1 VKNNLQVI
9 MSLLNSQAN
18 SLTDKVALSAIQES
32 QHRVQAVALI
42 HQKLYQNEGVS
53 RIPMKEYI
61 EEVVTYLEHF
71 YDLPQPVHFQLAIDP
86 IELDVTQAIPLGL
99 IINEA
104 LTNALKYAFR
114 DGRSGA
120 ICLSLRR
127 LERRQLEL
135 AIQDDGV
142 GLPADYNPS
151 QSGSLGMTLML
162 GLSEQLGGALQV
174 NSHPGLTIT
183 LTFSGG
189 LQHATLTET
198 SYG

>member
-1 VKNNLQVI
+1 
-9 MSLLNSQAN
+9 M
-18 SLTDKVALSAIQES
+18 
-32 QHRVQAVALI
+32 ALI

-53 RIPMKEYI
+53 RIPIKDYI
-61 EEVVTYLEHF
+61 EEVVAYLEYF

-120 ICLSLRR
+120 ISLSLRR
-127 LERRQLEL
+127 LERRQLQL
-135 AIQDDGV
+135 TIKDNGV
-142 GLPADYNPS
+142 GFPADYNPS
-151 QSGSLGMTLML
+151 QSRSLGMTLML

-174 NSHPGLTIT
+174 ESHQGLTIT
-183 LTFSGG
+183 LTFSKEP
-189 LQHATLTET
+189 QQATLSQT